1 MFQRDGMYVAT
12 KGHRYTGIPAHIAEL
27 HHVGY
32 AHLISHVWKNKKTS
46 KGCYSTINKLKWQIY
61 SGQVTTEDF
70 QKMKT
75 LLRRYFSNTLIQTWD
90 TIMVDWLTVLP
101 SIFKDTPPPMLS
113 KGFGRTLSIVKTY
126 LNA

>member
-1 MFQRDGMYVAT
+1 MLTSFHMF
-12 KGHRYTGIPAHIAEL
+12 E
-27 HHVGY
+27 
-32 AHLISHVWKNKKTS
+32 KNRKTS

-101 SIFKDTPPPMLS
+101 SIFKDTPMLS